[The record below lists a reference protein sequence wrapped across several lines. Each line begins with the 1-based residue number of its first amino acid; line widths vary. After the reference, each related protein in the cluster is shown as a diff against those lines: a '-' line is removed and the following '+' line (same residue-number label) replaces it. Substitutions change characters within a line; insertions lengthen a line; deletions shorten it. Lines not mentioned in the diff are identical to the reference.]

1 MKVHELKLDDVYF
14 NDVRDGIKTFE
25 IRNNDREFL
34 IGDLLVLS
42 RYGNGCYL
50 TKDKQA
56 KVKKVDIHDADTI
69 LMSVDYITDYEQK
82 DDYVV
87 MGISQFKTDDEVKE

>member
-25 IRNNDREFL
+25 IRKNDRDFQA
-34 IGDLLVLS
+34 GDLLALS
-42 RYGNGCYL
+42 RY
-50 TKDKQA
+50 KDGDYCRRIWFHDYQIA
-56 KVKKVDIHDADTI
+56 DIHTADTI

-82 DDYVV
+82 EGYVV
-87 MGISQFKTDDEVKE
+87 MGISSFVTDDEVEG